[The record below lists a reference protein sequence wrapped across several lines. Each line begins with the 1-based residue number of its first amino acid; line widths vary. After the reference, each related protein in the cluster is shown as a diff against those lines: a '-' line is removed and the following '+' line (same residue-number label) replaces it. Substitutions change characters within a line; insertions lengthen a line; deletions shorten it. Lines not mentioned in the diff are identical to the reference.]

1 MQTVTGSGGGERC
14 ILEREARGRKGAWL
28 ALLGCTRAFKRIP
41 TVIHTIHPDVYYIH
55 IYAQR
60 TPTQREKWVYCSPVS
75 LQGHT
80 WFQNHAEKK
89 YIHRNGTKV
98 ASAHLR
104 LIFVCVCVSLF
115 LSFSLSF
122 SRSLPS
128 SLSLHISSLPSLLHT
143 LSLLLHSMVGRW
155 EVLLES
161 SAFCSIWAASKG
173 GWL

>member
-1 MQTVTGSGGGERC
+1 MGRDASWKERLVGERGHGSHYLDARVLSKEFPLSF
-14 ILEREARGRKGAWL
+14 ILIE
-28 ALLGCTRAFKRIP
+28 TP
-41 TVIHTIHPDVYYIH
+41 IHPDVYYIH

-104 LIFVCVCVSLF
+104 LIFVCVSLS
-115 LSFSLSF
+115 LSVSFSLSF

-128 SLSLHISSLPSLLHT
+128 PLSLHISSLPSPLHT